1 MEEVLMKALR
11 LVLLIAAAFLVSP
24 LTIAADQTPDAPKL
38 EVQQQD
44 TIESILRRHVGKRV
58 TVRLE
63 GGEELTGIVRTVGAK
78 VVHLSDLANRDF
90 YDAVIELE
98 DLSAVVIRV
107 RGA

>member
-1 MEEVLMKALR
+1 MKALR
-11 LVLLIAAAFLVSP
+11 LVLLIAAALLVSP
-24 LTIAADQTPDAPKL
+24 LTTLADPAADAQQL

-44 TIESILRRHVGKRV
+44 TIASVLQRHVGKRV

-63 GGEELTGIVRTVGAK
+63 GGEELTGTVRTVGTK

-90 YDAVIELE
+90 YDAVVEIE
-98 DLSAVVIRV
+98 DISAVVIRV